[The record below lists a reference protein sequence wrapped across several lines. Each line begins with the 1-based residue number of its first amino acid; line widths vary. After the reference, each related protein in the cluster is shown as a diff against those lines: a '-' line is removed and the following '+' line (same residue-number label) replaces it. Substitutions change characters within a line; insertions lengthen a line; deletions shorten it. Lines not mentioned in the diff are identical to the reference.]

1 MIYGYSRV
9 STQGQADYG
18 NSLQAQEEEL
28 RKAGAVKIY
37 TDAGISGAKK
47 PEERP
52 QLSKLLEALQGGDT
66 LIITRLDRLSRSAV
80 SGYELIAELL
90 DRGVSVRV
98 LNIGMI
104 ENSVTG
110 KLILHILLAF
120 SEFEKET
127 IRERMLE
134 GKAVAR
140 QDPEWRDGR
149 KPKFTRAQTAHAV
162 GLLKNHTYAQVEAM
176 TGMSKSTLIRAAKA
190 AKESSRAAGE
200 MNFRD
205 QAWYDAAVEGAE
217 QISIEDILK
226 GETTDG

>member
-28 RKAGAVKIY
+28 RKAGATEIY
-37 TDAGISGAKK
+37 TDAGVSGAKK

-52 QLSKLLEALQGGDT
+52 QLSKLMNVLQDGDT

-90 DRGVSVRV
+90 NRGVSVRV
-98 LNIGMI
+98 LNIGTV
-104 ENSVTG
+104 ENTVAG
-110 KLILHILLAF
+110 RLILHILLAF
-120 SEFEKET
+120 AEFERET

-134 GKAVAR
+134 GKAVAK
-140 QDPEWRDGR
+140 QDPAWRDGR
-149 KPKFTRAQTAHAV
+149 KPKYTKSQKQHAV
-162 GLLKNHTYAQVEAM
+162 ELLKTHTYAQVEEL
-176 TGMSKSTLIRAAKA
+176 TGISKSSLIRAVRA
-190 AKESSRAAGE
+190 AKKDSKEAGE

-205 QAWYDAAVEGAE
+205 QAWYDAAVKGAE